1 MNMSK
6 QHTHTQE
13 AVAEVR
19 TVADSKSEYSELC
32 LPSTTNLLGNMLG
45 GHVMHDC
52 DGIR

>member
-32 LPSTTNLLGNMLG
+32 RQGFVFERAIAKIS
-45 GHVMHDC
+45 
-52 DGIR
+52 I